1 MIRKITIAIDG
12 YSSTGKSTMAKA
24 LAQHLGYLYVD
35 SGAMYRAV
43 TWWAMSR
50 GWVSDDLIDE
60 AALMQ
65 NLPDMSLELTTLG
78 DGILEVLVDGARITE
93 AIRSMEVA
101 QRVSQIASIPE
112 VRSFLVAKQQLM
124 GLRKGVVMDGR
135 DIGTVVFP
143 QAELKVFVQADPQ
156 VRAQRRYD
164 ELTAKGQ
171 IVDFQDILSNIN
183 DRDYQDTHRSVSPL
197 VQAKDARVLD
207 NTHMGMAEQLAL
219 LISWAELAIQG
230 EH

>member
-1 MIRKITIAIDG
+1 MIEIRVAI
-12 YSSTGKSTMAKA
+12 SQTG
-24 LAQHLGYLYVD
+24 
-35 SGAMYRAV
+35 
-43 TWWAMSR
+43 
-50 GWVSDDLIDE
+50 
-60 AALMQ
+60 
-65 NLPDMSLELTTLG
+65 ELTTLG

-156 VRAQRRYD
+156 IRAQRRYD

-207 NTHMGMAEQLAL
+207 NTHMGMAEQLAF

>member
-60 AALMQ
+60 ATLMQ

-101 QRVSQIASIPE
+101 QRVS
-112 VRSFLVAKQQLM
+112 
-124 GLRKGVVMDGR
+124 
-135 DIGTVVFP
+135 
-143 QAELKVFVQADPQ
+143 
-156 VRAQRRYD
+156 
-164 ELTAKGQ
+164 
-171 IVDFQDILSNIN
+171 
-183 DRDYQDTHRSVSPL
+183 
-197 VQAKDARVLD
+197 
-207 NTHMGMAEQLAL
+207 
-219 LISWAELAIQG
+219 
-230 EH
+230 

>member
-50 GWVSDDLIDE
+50 GLVSDDLIDE
-60 AALMQ
+60 AALTQ

-78 DGILEVLVDGARITE
+78 DGVLEVLADGARITE

-156 VRAQRRYD
+156 IRSQRRYD

-171 IVDFQDILSNIN
+171 MVDFQDILSNIN
-183 DRDYQDTHRSVSPL
+183 DRDYQDTHRSV
-197 VQAKDARVLD
+197 
-207 NTHMGMAEQLAL
+207 
-219 LISWAELAIQG
+219 
-230 EH
+230 